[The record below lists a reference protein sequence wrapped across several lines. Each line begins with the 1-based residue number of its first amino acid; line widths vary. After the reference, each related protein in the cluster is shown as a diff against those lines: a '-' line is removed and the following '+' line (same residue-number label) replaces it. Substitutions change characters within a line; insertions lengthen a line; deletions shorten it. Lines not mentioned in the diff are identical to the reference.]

1 VKHRSLFA
9 MTQVP
14 HYEVFNDNRY
24 EQHWYSW
31 SDR

>member
-1 VKHRSLFA
+1 